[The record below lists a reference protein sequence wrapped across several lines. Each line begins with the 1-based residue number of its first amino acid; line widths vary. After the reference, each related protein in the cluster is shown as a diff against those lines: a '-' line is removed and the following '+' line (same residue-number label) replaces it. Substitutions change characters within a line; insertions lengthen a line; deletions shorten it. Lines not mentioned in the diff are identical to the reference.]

1 MLENIIKKSAIY
13 KNIVFNTIIFN
24 YNKHNKK
31 YIKIKYH
38 IIILIYLL

>member
-24 YNKHNKK
+24 EHNKK